1 MKKKNSMPMFFYKT
15 LDYLETYL
23 RKQCSRSIHTVEGY
37 RDSLTVFRKFITD
50 FKNIRITGFYITG
63 CTYEMIMQ
71 FIEYLRERGT
81 KPATINRH
89 LAAIRGYLKYV
100 ADCDITFQSV
110 YISVCSVSNQKVP
123 KTIKLVLDDD
133 MIRLIF
139 SLPKNNKKGIR
150 NLTMLIMLYETAIRL
165 DELLSIRVEDIK
177 IKSGTPYILIHG
189 KGDKERIVVLSSSA
203 ATHLN
208 NYINICHRKKECS
221 LLFYH
226 TIKEHHD
233 KLTEQA
239 VEKMIKKYGK
249 EAKRINPDIPDK
261 VHPHMFRRS
270 RATHMYQDGIPVELV
285 SRMLGH
291 ASIETTMEYYAKPSL
306 EQMREAV
313 ETEKDKS
320 TVPEWEKDDEVLA
333 RFGIR

>member
-1 MKKKNSMPMFFYKT
+1 MKKYNTQMFFYKT

-23 RKQCSRSIHTVEGY
+23 RKQCARSIHTVEGY

-50 FKNIRITGFYITG
+50 FKNIRITEFYITDCG
-63 CTYEMIMQ
+63 YELIMQ
-71 FIEYLRERGT
+71 FIEYLRERGA

-110 YISVCSVSNQKVP
+110 YISVSSVSNQKVP
-123 KTIKLVLDDD
+123 KTIKPLLDDD
-133 MIRLIF
+133 MIRLIL

-150 NLTMLIMLYETAIRL
+150 NLTMMIMLYETAIRL
-165 DELLSIRVEDIK
+165 DELLSIRIEDIK
-177 IKSGTPYILIHG
+177 IDSETPYILIHG

-208 NYINICHRKKECS
+208 NYINIYHRKKECS

-226 TIKEHHD
+226 TIKQHHG

-270 RATHMYQDGIPVELV
+270 RATHMYQDGIPVELI

-291 ASIETTMEYYAKPSL
+291 ASIETTMGHYAKPSL
-306 EQMREAV
+306 EQMREAI

-320 TVPEWEKDDEVLA
+320 TVPEWEEDDEVLA